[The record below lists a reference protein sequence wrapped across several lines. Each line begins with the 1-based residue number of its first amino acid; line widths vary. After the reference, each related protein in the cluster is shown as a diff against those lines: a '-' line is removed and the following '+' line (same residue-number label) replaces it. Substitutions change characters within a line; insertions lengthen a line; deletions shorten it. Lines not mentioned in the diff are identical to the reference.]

1 MQKSEW
7 NVGILHGHRL
17 TQTLKLFRFLLAR
30 LQMDSLVNQT
40 SARNIYRA
48 LERLPEKLSDT
59 FHDAMRRAAAQPE
72 EHASLAAQV
81 ISWIFYARRPLSVAE
96 LREALSVE
104 PGDTRLDR
112 SGCHEVDLSLDVCCG
127 LISIDQEDNV
137 IRLVH
142 YSLQQ
147 YLESYWE
154 NERPS
159 SRLDIATTCL
169 TYLMLDDFSPEATE
183 DADRSVI
190 LNGETSLSNR
200 SRWQD
205 SHRFFSYVASYW
217 AEHVKGSLEK
227 EIEPLILRFLH
238 SRVHLLYG
246 LQEYNKLRF
255 RNLEY
260 DTWPHQPS
268 SLHLTSYWGSSHTTS
283 ILVKQ
288 GADVHAVDAQKRTP
302 LVCAA
307 MNGQIDVAR
316 VLLGEGADVNAR
328 DSSSATPLH
337 AAVIN
342 DHVEITK
349 LFLEHGA
356 DANAKDQDGS
366 APMCVAA
373 SNGSLQ
379 MMDLLLQK
387 GATAH
392 KIGRRGASPLETAC
406 RGGHTTAVQ
415 WLLMKG
421 VDVNSVNTCPL
432 TEAVHAKYPH
442 IVRILLDAGADINK
456 ANTLGHTALDEA
468 VDQGNV
474 SLYQR
479 IVATGPKDTST
490 GKSPANQSLLQMA
503 TSGGNEALV
512 NILVNHGADVRDTGG
527 DIGTVLQM
535 AIHSRNLET
544 VKMVLNASPPPDV
557 NLGKGIFGTTP
568 LQLAVLV
575 REFGILSELL
585 SYRGNLKYDYGKVDP
600 NKTTSF
606 GVTPLHQAIYL
617 GWASGIDALIRYGA
631 NPQLFDLYGQTCL
644 DWALQDHG
652 LLRRLGGQKSYRPT
666 SLFFQKRLLK
676 ETVRKLAT
684 TLLQNSDRQGGHKI
698 DYHYLG
704 HCLLRLQ
711 DVEEARTSFEQQ
723 IKNVF
728 SKHEPRHNIL
738 CHLCDDIVGSRFV
751 CRICADI
758 DLCNTHMR
766 AYKSKSP
773 DPRCRKHQ
781 FLEVPGPHWK
791 VLGNEKV
798 NAAGESIDE
807 WLGRLLF
814 KYGVV
819 TPSTTGTQRL
829 QRRSF
834 YDHDL
839 GICSPAQA
847 DANTKRLQSLSF
859 NFNDYD
865 AEAFSPA

>member
-1 MQKSEW
+1 
-7 NVGILHGHRL
+7 
-17 TQTLKLFRFLLAR
+17 
-30 LQMDSLVNQT
+30 
-40 SARNIYRA
+40 
-48 LERLPEKLSDT
+48 
-59 FHDAMRRAAAQPE
+59 
-72 EHASLAAQV
+72 
-81 ISWIFYARRPLSVAE
+81 
-96 LREALSVE
+96 
-104 PGDTRLDR
+104 
-112 SGCHEVDLSLDVCCG
+112 
-127 LISIDQEDNV
+127 
-137 IRLVH
+137 
-142 YSLQQ
+142 
-147 YLESYWE
+147 
-154 NERPS
+154 
-159 SRLDIATTCL
+159 
-169 TYLMLDDFSPEATE
+169 MLDDFSPEATE
-183 DADRSVI
+183 EIDMSTFKI
-190 LNGETSLSNR
+190 GETSLPTR

-227 EIEPLILRFLH
+227 EIEPLILRFFH
-238 SRVHLLYG
+238 SRVHFLYG
-246 LQEYNKLRF
+246 LQEYNKLKF
-255 RNLEY
+255 LNLEY

-268 SLHLTSYWGSSHTTS
+268 PLHLTSYWGLSHTTS

-288 GADVHAVDAQKRTP
+288 GADVHAVDAQNRTP

-307 MNGQIDVAR
+307 MNGQVDVAR
-316 VLLGEGADVNAR
+316 VLLSEGADINAR
-328 DSSSATPLH
+328 DSSTATPLH

-342 DHVEITK
+342 DHVKLTK

-356 DANAKDQDGS
+356 GPNARDQEGS
-366 APMCVAA
+366 SPMCLAA

-379 MMDLLLQK
+379 MMSLLLQN

-392 KIGRRGASPLETAC
+392 KIGKRGASPLEAAC

-415 WLLMKG
+415 WLLVNR

-432 TEAVHAKYPH
+432 TEAVHGKHPH

-456 ANTLGHTALDEA
+456 ANRLGHTALDEA
-468 VDQGNV
+468 VEQGNL

-479 IVATGPKDTST
+479 LVATGSKDTTT
-490 GKSPANQSLLQMA
+490 GKSPANESLLQMA
-503 TSGGNEALV
+503 ASGGNEALV
-512 NILVNHGADVRDTGG
+512 TILVNHGADVRGPGG
-527 DIGTVLQM
+527 DLGTVLQI

-575 REFGILSELL
+575 KDFEILSELL
-585 SYRGNLKYDYGKVDP
+585 SYRGNLTYDDGKVDTSQ
-600 NKTTSF
+600 TTLF
-606 GVTPLHQAIYL
+606 GVTPLHQALYL
-617 GWASGIDALIRYGA
+617 GWASGIDALIRHGA

-644 DWALQDHG
+644 DWAFQDHD

-666 SLFFQKRLLK
+666 SLLVQKRLLK
-676 ETVRKLAT
+676 ETVRNLAT
-684 TLLQNSDRQGGHKI
+684 TLLQNSDRQRGRRI

-704 HCLLRLQ
+704 HCLLKLQ

-751 CRICADI
+751 CKTCADI
-758 DLCNTHMR
+758 DLCSTHMR

-781 FLEVPGPHWK
+781 FLEVPGPQWK
-791 VLGNEKV
+791 DLGNEKM

-807 WLGRLLF
+807 WLGRLLS
-814 KYGVV
+814 KYGSV

-829 QRRSF
+829 QRLSSNH
-834 YDHDL
+834 HDS
-839 GICSPAQA
+839 GTFSPAQA
-847 DANTKRLQSLSF
+847 DSNFIPIRNGDLRL
-859 NFNDYD
+859 
-865 AEAFSPA
+865 AA